1 MPDNTF
7 DDMVNKEKKLLDLSY
22 KQSKANKQERLDN
35 EEKRNIGSFFNSCL
49 SAEEKKKK
57 AVMYQIWYVPRIQD
71 ELALANFSNLDDAI
85 EQMDQLKQ
93 KRPKAYPHHY
103 IWDVSNNQKVE
114 NGK

>member
-7 DDMVNKEKKLLDLSY
+7 DNKFNKEKELLDISY

-35 EEKRNIGSFFNSCL
+35 EEKRN
-49 SAEEKKKK
+49 K
-57 AVMYQIWYVPRIQD
+57 AVMYQIWYIPRIQD

-103 IWDVSNNQKVE
+103 IWDVNKKQKVE